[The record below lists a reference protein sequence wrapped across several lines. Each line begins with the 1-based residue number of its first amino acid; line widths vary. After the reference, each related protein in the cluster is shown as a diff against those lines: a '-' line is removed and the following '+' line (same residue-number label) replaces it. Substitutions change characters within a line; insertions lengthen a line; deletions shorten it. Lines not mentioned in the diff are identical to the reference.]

1 MVRYILMRIIA
12 FIPTLFVV
20 LFITFFLGY
29 IGPVDPVK
37 IMQQQRRAQGVYM
50 TQEEVATI
58 RHQLGLD
65 RPFLEQFV
73 AYVNN
78 VLHGS
83 FGFSYFDYVPVWPRI
98 QSTLAVSG
106 QLALGALAIL
116 IFIGIP
122 LGLLA
127 AKFHNTRIDY
137 MIVGT
142 SLFLYSIPVFV
153 LIPMVLIV
161 LVLWLHV
168 MNVPRGWQG
177 IFTSSFVLAAFLLSL
192 RSLANIIRQ
201 TRGGVLEVMQNDYI
215 RTARAK
221 GLRELHVFTRH
232 IMRNS
237 LIPVVTVLGLLVDDL
252 MTNAVFI
259 DLAFNLPGLGRL
271 FSTSLTSRDFNNIYG
286 IVIFTSVLIMVM
298 NLLVDIIYP
307 LLDPRVVYD

>member
-1 MVRYILMRIIA
+1 MVRYILMRFIA
-12 FIPTLFVV
+12 FIPTLFIVV
-20 LFITFFLGY
+20 FITFFLGY

-37 IMQQQRRAQGVYM
+37 IQQQQAAAQGVYW
-50 TQEEVATI
+50 TPDQVAAM
-58 RHQLGLD
+58 RRQYGLD
-65 RPFLEQFV
+65 RPFLDQFL
-73 AYVNN
+73 AYINN
-78 VLHGS
+78 LLHGS

-98 QSTLAVSG
+98 QDTLHVSG
-106 QLALGALAIL
+106 QLALGALVIL

-127 AKFHNTRIDY
+127 AKFHNTRVDY

-177 IFTSSFVLAAFLLSL
+177 IFTPSFVLAAFLLSL

-221 GLRELHVFTRH
+221 GLREYHVFTRH

-271 FSTSLTSRDFNNIYG
+271 FSQALSSRDFNVIYG
-286 IVIFTSVLIMVM
+286 
-298 NLLVDIIYP
+298 
-307 LLDPRVVYD
+307 VV